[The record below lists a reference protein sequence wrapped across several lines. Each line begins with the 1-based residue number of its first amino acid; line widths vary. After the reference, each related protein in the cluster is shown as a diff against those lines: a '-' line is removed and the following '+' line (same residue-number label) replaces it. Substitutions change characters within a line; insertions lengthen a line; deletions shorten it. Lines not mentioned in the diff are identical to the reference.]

1 MRSAPFE
8 DFLGSRP
15 AGEIQGYAP
24 AGDYVAASIG
34 GPEALSPLF
43 PVLLFAVVAA
53 NRMRRHLHNGR
64 VNSRFHRRREADAE
78 CPTWQVTD
86 TQFCP
91 ICSAEYLA
99 GTDRCDD
106 CAVQL
111 VEEDELP
118 EGELKI
124 EEGIVRIACIRNP
137 TQGHLVPGFLA
148 SNRIPCSL
156 TRCTPWDVLGTDVYV
171 FESDAVR
178 AKRLL
183 RHFLADLERC

>member
-1 MRSAPFE
+1 MRTMGFE
-8 DFLGSRP
+8 DLPVTPSG
-15 AGEIQGYAP
+15 GGIQGYVP
-24 AGDYVAASIG
+24 ASDYVAASIG

-53 NRMRRHLHNGR
+53 NRMRRRLQPGR
-64 VNSRFHRRREADAE
+64 ISTGFYRRDVGCDAAG
-78 CPTWQVTD
+78 WQLSN

-99 GTDRCDD
+99 GTERCED

-111 VEEDELP
+111 VDEDELP
-118 EGELKI
+118 DGDLKI
-124 EEGIVRIACIRNP
+124 EEGIVRIACIRNS
-137 TQGHLVPGFLA
+137 TQGHLVRGFLA